1 MHVWVCTVLRWVQL
15 CQQEFCHVWRKVFFW
30 LGLWLWRHGYNN
42 EITDF
47 HHSVEQIRHCIF
59 LRCLPCVIF
68 MESSGK
74 FSIGLSSL
82 FTGNID
88 WQGCLLPQQFICHA
102 PNCSLSSDTGG
113 NCPSFFAI
121 SGPLLSQML
130 HLHVFWL
137 VRAETTLP
145 STIVSK
151 PLN

>member
-1 MHVWVCTVLRWVQL
+1 
-15 CQQEFCHVWRKVFFW
+15 
-30 LGLWLWRHGYNN
+30 
-42 EITDF
+42 
-47 HHSVEQIRHCIF
+47 
-59 LRCLPCVIF
+59 

-88 WQGCLLPQQFICHA
+88 WQGCRLNNLFAMLQIAVFPQTLVEIVLYF
-102 PNCSLSSDTGG
+102 
-113 NCPSFFAI
+113 
-121 SGPLLSQML
+121 LSQML
-130 HLHVFWL
+130 HLHVVCL

>member
-1 MHVWVCTVLRWVQL
+1 
-15 CQQEFCHVWRKVFFW
+15 VFFW

-88 WQGCLLPQQFICHA
+88 WQGCRLNNLFAMLQIAVFPQTLVEIVLHFLPYLDHFCHKCCICM
-102 PNCSLSSDTGG
+102 CSG
-113 NCPSFFAI
+113 
-121 SGPLLSQML
+121 
-130 HLHVFWL
+130 
-137 VRAETTLP
+137 
-145 STIVSK
+145 
-151 PLN
+151 